1 MFVRNIIVC
10 TFVVVLF
17 SIHCHGYSFLEP
29 IKFGEG
35 ECIDDDWEI
44 HPIGSIWYDKEKC
57 EQLECVYI
65 EDTLYIQ
72 GYGCGKIG
80 HPKDCWLVPGNG
92 VNYPTCCPQVE
103 CKNGIIW

>member
-1 MFVRNIIVC
+1 MA
-10 TFVVVLF
+10 
-17 SIHCHGYSFLEP
+17 
-29 IKFGEG
+29 G

-80 HPKDCWLVPGNG
+80 HPKECWLVPGKG